1 VLSAYSGKVVE
12 HSREGVALISLGD
25 FTIRDVNRAMTEILG
40 LPREQIMGR
49 PCHDVFH
56 HVFTPCAAR
65 NCPVAKMQGG
75 EFICE
80 SAHVH
85 GGEGAPGLRIRAVR
99 VDEGHGLYFCLP
111 RTDLFRDAEEL
122 EALEYITSLVH
133 RTLSVDQVIHTILTA
148 VTAHHGLG
156 FHRAFLFQYDQRED
170 TLVGSY
176 AVGPSSAEEA
186 FRIWSG
192 IQDKHLSLMDL
203 LKERNTAEAERSPL
217 QQVVRSIRLPLARSR
232 DVLVWAFLQGINV
245 NLTTDTLPPD
255 LAYDSLDLFGAGRS
269 ILIPLHSP
277 ISPVGLLAADDAFSG
292 RPIEE
297 ARVKSLA
304 IFASEAS
311 AALANSMM
319 FENLLDKTQALQEAM
334 DHLRESQEKLVLA
347 ERLSTVGQFSAQ
359 IAHEIRNPLVTI
371 GRLARQL
378 ARSPGLAPDEH
389 AKAEAVAMEESR
401 MERLLNDLLDF
412 SAQPKP
418 RLEPT
423 DLTAVLR
430 SLLLFMGDEFIRR
443 GIKVSTV
450 IDPGVPACMADAD
463 QMRHVFLNLFRNAM
477 NILQEGGEI
486 SVRVS
491 APDEETVRVSIS
503 DNGPGIPD
511 GIRERIFAPF
521 FTTSSV
527 GTGLGLAVASR
538 IISDHGGRIT
548 VDNVPGGGAVFHMD
562 LKAFWEGRRAQ

>member
-1 VLSAYSGKVVE
+1 MLHGYTDKVFE
-12 HSREGVALISLGD
+12 HSREGVALISLAD
-25 FTIRDVNRAMTEILG
+25 FAIQDVNRAMTEILG
-40 LPREQIMGR
+40 LPREQIVGR
-49 PCHDVFH
+49 QCHDIFH
-56 HVFTPCAAR
+56 HVFAPCAVR
-65 NCPVAKMQGG
+65 NCPVEKLKGG
-75 EFICE
+75 EFKCE

-85 GGEGAPGLRIRAVR
+85 NGEGAPGLRIRAVR

-111 RTDLFRDAEEL
+111 RTDLFREAEEL
-122 EALEYITSLVH
+122 EALEYISSLVH

-156 FHRAFLFQYDQRED
+156 FHRAFLFRYDQAED
-170 TLVGSY
+170 ALVGSF
-176 AVGPSSAEEA
+176 AVGPSNPEEA
-186 FRIWSG
+186 FRIWSD
-192 IQDKHLSLMDL
+192 IQERKLSLMDL
-203 LKERNTAEAERSPL
+203 LKGRDAAVERSPL
-217 QQVVRSIRLPLARSR
+217 QQVVRSIRLPLARTR

-245 NLTTDTLPPD
+245 NLTTDTLPPE

-269 ILIPLHSP
+269 VLIPLHSP
-277 ISPVGLLAADDAFSG
+277 ISPVGLLAADDVFSG

-304 IFASEAS
+304 IFAAEAS

-319 FENLLDKTQALQEAM
+319 FENLLDKTHALQEAM

-347 ERLSTVGQFSAQ
+347 ERLSTVGQFSAL

-389 AKAEAVAMEESR
+389 AKAEAMAMEESR
-401 MERLLNDLLDF
+401 MEGLLNDLLDF

-423 DLTAVLR
+423 DLAGVLG
-430 SLLLFMGDEFIRR
+430 SLLLFMGDEFARK
-443 GIKVSTV
+443 GIKVTTTFE
-450 IDPGVPACMADAD
+450 PNVPSCLADAD

-486 SVRVS
+486 GVRVS
-491 APDEETVRVSIS
+491 LRDEETVRVSIS
-503 DNGPGIPD
+503 DNGPGIPE
-511 GIRERIFAPF
+511 GIRDRIFTPF

-538 IISDHGGRIT
+538 IIADHGGRIT
-548 VDNVPGGGAVFHMD
+548 VDSAPGSGAVFHMD
-562 LKAFWEGRRAQ
+562 LKAFWEGTRAQ